1 MIEAFSQ
8 KRKPPD
14 LNGQAQS
21 DSDDAEND
29 FDMDKNEND
38 ESSDDEVE
46 YDGSEF
52 PIVRKSRDTMEGTKT
67 WSSRYSFEAHPP
79 DNV

>member
-1 MIEAFSQ
+1 MGSGRIRLVRPLNRANVKLFEQLYKLYVTDEMIEAFSQ

-29 FDMDKNEND
+29 FDMDK
-38 ESSDDEVE
+38 
-46 YDGSEF
+46 
-52 PIVRKSRDTMEGTKT
+52 TKMM
-67 WSSRYSFEAHPP
+67 SLLMMR
-79 DNV
+79 